1 MFGSGIQFHKL
12 FHTLVM
18 DTKQWADA
26 DATIPPPYYR
36 KNMLREKCLLIAKE
50 FPILISLLF
59 EGFIFMFLRVR

>member
-18 DTKQWADA
+18 DAKQWP
-26 DATIPPPYYR
+26 DATATTLPPYYR
-36 KNMLREKCLLIAKE
+36 KNMLEEKWLLIAKE